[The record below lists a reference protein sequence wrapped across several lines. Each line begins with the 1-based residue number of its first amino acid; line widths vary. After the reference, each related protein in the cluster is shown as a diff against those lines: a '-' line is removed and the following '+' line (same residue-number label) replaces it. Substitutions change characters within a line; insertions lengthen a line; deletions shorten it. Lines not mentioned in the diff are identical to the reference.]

1 MNFGQNDARRSDG
14 KLLPYIPAIEPRK
27 FTNLQYLKCGQG
39 LEGSVNYKTKDYC
52 WDCGRLFFLEFS
64 NVLQCGMCNSNSQ
77 YHEYI

>member
-52 WDCGRLFFLEFS
+52 
-64 NVLQCGMCNSNSQ
+64 
-77 YHEYI
+77 